1 MYLQSDVVTKYK
13 TAAEITNSKLIII
26 LSFLGPSIERPF
38 NVLTL

>member
-13 TAAEITNSKLIII
+13 TAAEITNSKLFIS
-26 LSFLGPSIERPF
+26 LTSLGPSVERPF